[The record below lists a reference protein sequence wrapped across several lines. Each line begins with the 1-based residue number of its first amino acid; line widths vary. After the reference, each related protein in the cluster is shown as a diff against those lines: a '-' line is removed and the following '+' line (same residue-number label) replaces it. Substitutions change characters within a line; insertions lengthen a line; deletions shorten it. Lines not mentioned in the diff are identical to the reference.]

1 MLNMLNS
8 IVRNTEEGTLK
19 HEVAEI
25 LLDQLVDT
33 NDDTE
38 ILAYIHDI
46 VNHGCVSGIVT
57 ALITYSDTE
66 KYFNKYADEIFDLMN
81 EKRDEGWDLN
91 NIEFSKN
98 NLTWWSFEVVAS
110 EILYELEEAYDM
122 M

>member
-1 MLNMLNS
+1 MLNS
-8 IVRNTEEGTLK
+8 IVRNTKEGTLK
-19 HEVAEI
+19 HVVAEI

-38 ILAYIHDI
+38 ILAYIRDI

-66 KYFNKYADEIFDLMN
+66 KYFDKYADEIFDLMN

-110 EILYELEEAYDM
+110 EILYELEEAYEM